1 MTKRRSSPRSRKAA
15 SSGGISPQT
24 LMRSS
29 GIILVAIAILTLLSL
44 ISLSRGSLSEKWIS
58 LLRLIFGWG
67 GYLVPLA
74 LGALGV
80 WLFLRSVDKVSALE
94 ASTWL
99 GVVLLLLI
107 LPGIL
112 HAFAAEPKSLAASG
126 QGGGYV
132 GLYIR
137 QALTAWLGQLGMM
150 IVLVTG
156 VVVALVLVFDIQT
169 LAVLRNV
176 KDAGT
181 NAINAFR
188 NWRRERAALPPSD
201 ERLPARLL
209 GQIKDGSERIRRE
222 TLKSQSAVSPAE
234 AKLLQP
240 RIIGSGEPHWQLPAI
255 ASILEDS
262 KEQDISQAEIRH
274 RARVIEET
282 LASFGVP
289 GKVTEVNQGPTITQF
304 GVEPGYLERRDGNG
318 RAKVKVNQIAALAK
332 DLELALAA
340 SPLRIEA
347 PVPGRSVVGIEVP
360 NVQPSMV
367 SLRGVMESDEFQT
380 HKGNLVMALGRDVSG
395 QPIVADLTAMPHLL
409 IAGATGSGKSVCI
422 NAIIAC
428 LLCTHTP
435 DDLRL
440 ILVDPKMVELV
451 NYNGIPHLL
460 SPVVIEVPKVVETL
474 KWATREME
482 RRYRL
487 FSRGGARNIEVYNR
501 QLVAQGEKPLPFVV
515 IIIDELADIMMVS
528 PDEVERSICR
538 IAQMARAT
546 GIHLIIATQRPSVD
560 VVTGLIKANFPARI
574 SFAVT
579 SLVDSRVILDTPGAE
594 QLLGSGDMLFMA
606 PDSSKL
612 VRAQGCWVSDPELE
626 RLVRYW
632 KGLQLTQPVPADAHL
647 VQPPLWEEM
656 ATPEERSQ
664 GEDELLEE
672 AIKIVS
678 EQKRASVSL
687 LQRRLR
693 IGYSRASRLIDLMEQ
708 EGIVGPSP
716 GGSRSREVLVGT
728 SDTHRRV
735 T

>member
-1 MTKRRSSPRSRKAA
+1 MR
-15 SSGGISPQT
+15 SGGVA
-24 LMRSS
+24 
-29 GIILVAIAILTLLSL
+29 LVAVAILTLLSL
-44 ISLSRGSLSEKWIS
+44 ISLSRGTLSDQWIS

-67 GYLVPLA
+67 AYIMPVA

-80 WLFLRSVDKVSALE
+80 WLFLHSVDKVRALDR
-94 ASTWL
+94 STWL
-99 GVVLLLLI
+99 GIVLLLFTL
-107 LPGIL
+107 LGIL
-112 HAFAAEPKSLAASG
+112 HAFAAEPKSLATSG
-126 QGGGYV
+126 QGGGHV

-150 IVLVTG
+150 IVLATG

-169 LAVLRNV
+169 LAVLRAI
-176 KDAGT
+176 KDAGVK
-181 NAINAFR
+181 AINAFR
-188 NWRRERAALPPSD
+188 NWRREQAALPPSD
-201 ERLPARLL
+201 ESLPAKLFS
-209 GQIKDGSERIRRE
+209 QIKEKSERIRRE
-222 TLKSQSAVSPAE
+222 TLKPKPAASPAD
-234 AKLLQP
+234 AKILQP
-240 RIIGSGEPHWQLPAI
+240 RIIGSGETHWQLPVI

-304 GVEPGYLERRDGNG
+304 GVEPGYVERRDGNG

-360 NVQPSMV
+360 NAQPSMV
-367 SLRGVMESDEFQT
+367 SLRGVMESEEFQT

-428 LLCTHTP
+428 LLCKHTP

-460 SPVVIEVPKVVETL
+460 SPVVIEAPKVVETL

-487 FSRGGARNIEVYNR
+487 FSRVGARNIEVYNR
-501 QLVAQGEKPLPFVV
+501 QLASQGEKPLPFVV
-515 IIIDELADIMMVS
+515 IVIDELADIMMVS
-528 PDEVERSICR
+528 PDEVERSVCR

-579 SLVDSRVILDTPGAE
+579 SLVDSRVILDAPGAE

-632 KGLQLTQPVPADAHL
+632 KGLQLTQPVPANAHL

-656 ATPEERSQ
+656 AATDEADQ
-664 GEDELLEE
+664 EDELLQE
-672 AIKIVS
+672 AIKVVS

-716 GGSRSREVLVGT
+716 GGSRPRDVLVGT
-728 SDTHRRV
+728 SDTHRHAA
-735 T
+735 